1 METPFDVEGAVSRRL
16 DRVENHSARG
26 AQPST
31 RTAPGSG
38 ASFTCITNIPTLTP
52 HELATL
58 MLVAHSSE
66 QVGTEWPDLLSLLNS
81 NLVWIDKCL
90 RCQGKPRVTPLGENL
105 VGRLRQATGRAPK
118 DASSNLDPNRAH
130 H

>member
-16 DRVENHSARG
+16 DRVDDHSAPG

-38 ASFTCITNIPTLTP
+38 ASFPCIANIPALTP
-52 HELATL
+52 HEIATL
-58 MLVAHSSE
+58 MLVAHRSE
-66 QVGTEWPDLLSLLNS
+66 QVSTEWRDLLSLLNHH
-81 NLVWIDKCL
+81 LVWIDKCL
-90 RCQGKPRVTPLGENL
+90 KCQGKPRVTPLGENL
-105 VGRLRQATGRAPK
+105 VGRLRQTTSRAPK
-118 DASSNLDPNRAH
+118 DASSNLDPNRDH